1 MATFTGSMTA
11 GLSTSDGIVLNKIL
25 NGQALNA
32 KALLD
37 DAFGPGPITVDL
49 APLMASIADPRF
61 GILVCDGEGAQL
73 KFDGVATFTAKAY
86 KTMLIELAS
95 SPAGVLDLEIQVVGA
110 SQRVRFLGMGD

>member
-11 GLSTSDGIVLNKIL
+11 GLSTSDGITLSKVL

-37 DAFGPGPITVDL
+37 DAFGPGPISVDL
-49 APLMASIADPRF
+49 APLMASIADPKF
-61 GILVCDGEGAQL
+61 GLMMCDGEGAQL
-73 KFDGVATFTAKAY
+73 KFDGVATFTVKAY
-86 KTMLIELAS
+86 KTLLFECATTPS
-95 SPAGVLDLEIQVVGA
+95 GALDLELQAIGA